1 MHPQKKFKM
10 TNFIRKIIPNAKD
23 DVLAGITVSLA
34 MIPEVVAFAF
44 VAQISPIVAL
54 FGAFVVGLISAIF
67 GGRPGL
73 ISGAAGAVAVIF
85 VTMIQEG
92 HAKGLLFDQ
101 PVENMGYFYLLAA
114 VVLMG
119 VIQILAGVF
128 KLGKLVRLIPHPV
141 MMGFVNGLAIVI
153 FLAQLGMFKE
163 NTKDYFGQNK
173 RNTVSTEL
181 IYNVDNNEVKDILSG
196 TVLYTITDQSVISKE
211 TNTEKFVISEGQ
223 VFDPITKKVVF
234 NVKEEGFY
242 AVKDK
247 GVVKSTMEGIKLYIM
262 IGLVL
267 LTMFIVWGLPK
278 LTTKIPASLT
288 AILIVSCIVIFG
300 GVESIN
306 VGDFIRDGG
315 GAGLNGFEELSSNLN
330 VVELWSNLPINLD
343 TLFFILPYA
352 FLAASVGL
360 IESLMTMNLVDE
372 LTETRGDGNRECVAQ
387 GAGNMLSGIFGGTG
401 GCGMIGQTVI
411 NINAGGR
418 GRLSG
423 IMMAVTL
430 LTFILFTDKLIEQ
443 VPIAALIGVMFM
455 MVIET
460 FAWSSFR
467 ILKKIPKSDAFVL
480 ITVSAVTVIFDLAI
494 AVFVGVIISALAFAW
509 ENAKKIRARKR
520 MKADGTKVYEIWGPL
535 FFGSIQ
541 AFNGKFDIKNDPER
555 VEVDFVESRIS
566 DHSALEAIFILVEKY
581 EAAGKTIKLKH
592 LSEECKVLMYKAS
605 PKFKDVIIEDVDDPR
620 YHLAANPEEFPKPLS
635 EYKF

>member
-1 MHPQKKFKM
+1 MMKYIKSKKL
-10 TNFIRKIIPNAKD
+10 NIKD
-23 DVLAGITVSLA
+23 DTLAGVTVSLA

-54 FGAFVVGLISAIF
+54 FGAFVVGIISAIF

-85 VTMIQEG
+85 VNMIQEG

-119 VIQILAGVF
+119 VIQVFAGLF
-128 KLGKLVRLIPHPV
+128 KLGKFVRLIPHPV

-153 FLAQLGMFKE
+153 FMAQLGMFTE
-163 NTKDYFGQNK
+163 NKKDFFGQNMRK
-173 RNTVSTEL
+173 TESKEL
-181 IYNVDNNEVKDILSG
+181 VYNVENNQVKDINTA
-196 TVLYTITDQSVISKE
+196 TVLFTIDGNSVKNAA
-211 TNTEKFVISEGQ
+211 TNENVYVIADGQ
-223 VFDPITKKVVF
+223 VFDATTKKVVF
-234 NVKEEGFY
+234 NASDEGFY
-242 AVKDK
+242 SVKDS
-247 GVVKSTMEGIKLYIM
+247 GVVKSTMQGTTLYTM

-267 LTMFIVWGLPK
+267 LTMLIVWGLPK
-278 LTTKIPASLT
+278 LTTKIPAALT
-288 AILIVSCIVIFG
+288 AILIVTLISIFG
-300 GVESIN
+300 GIHSIN

-315 GAGLNGFEELSSNLN
+315 GAGLNGIDEISKKLNLL
-330 VVELWSNLPINLD
+330 ELWSNLPFNLD
-343 TLFFILPYA
+343 TLKFIAPYA

-360 IESLMTMNLVDE
+360 IETLMTMNLVDE
-372 LTETRGDGNRECVAQ
+372 LTDSRGNGNKECVAQ
-387 GAGNMLSGIFGGTG
+387 GAGNIVSGVFGGTG

-423 IMMAVTL
+423 VMMSLTL
-430 LTFILFTDKLIEQ
+430 LTFILFADKYIEQ
-443 VPIAALIGVMFM
+443 VPIAALVGVMFM

-467 ILKKIPKSDAFVL
+467 IMKKIPTSDAFVL
-480 ITVSAVTVIFDLAI
+480 VIVSAVTVFFDLAI
-494 AVFVGVIISALAFAW
+494 AVFVGVIISALSFAW
-509 ENAKKIRARKR
+509 TSAKKIRARKR

-535 FFGSIQ
+535 FFGSIT
-541 AFNGKFDIKNDPER
+541 AFNEKFDVKNDPEKI
-555 VEVDFVESRIS
+555 EIDFVESRIS
-566 DHSALEAIFILVEKY
+566 DHSALEALFILVEKY
-581 EAAGKTIKLKH
+581 QSAGKTVKLKH
-592 LSEECKVLMYKAS
+592 LSEDCKVLMYKAS
-605 PKFKDVIIEDVDDPR
+605 DKFRNVIVEAVDDPR
-620 YHLAANPEEFPKPLS
+620 YHLAENPEAFPKPLS

>member
-1 MHPQKKFKM
+1 MTEFIKKI
-10 TNFIRKIIPNAKD
+10 TPNAKD

-44 VAQISPIVAL
+44 VAQIDPLVAL
-54 FGAFVVGLISAIF
+54 SGAFIIGLITAIF

-85 VTMIQEG
+85 VSMIAEG
-92 HAKGLLFDQ
+92 HTKGMLFDT
-101 PVENMGYFYLLAA
+101 PIDNMGYFYLLAC
-114 VVLMG
+114 VILMG
-119 VIQILAGVF
+119 VIQVLAGVL
-128 KLGKLVRLIPHPV
+128 KIGKFVRLIPHSV

-153 FLAQLGMFKE
+153 FWAQVKMFSHKTLE
-163 NTKDYFGQNK
+163 
-173 RNTVSTEL
+173 VSAEGVKNYASTFMHGTEL
-181 IYNVDNNEVKDILSG
+181 YIMLGLVAL
-196 TVLYTITDQSVISKE
+196 TMAVIWLLPK
-211 TNTEKFVISEGQ
+211 
-223 VFDPITKKVVF
+223 ITKK
-234 NVKEEGFY
+234 
-242 AVKDK
+242 
-247 GVVKSTMEGIKLYIM
+247 
-262 IGLVL
+262 
-267 LTMFIVWGLPK
+267 
-278 LTTKIPASLT
+278 IPAALT
-288 AILIVSCIVIFG
+288 AILITTFIVIFTG
-300 GVESIN
+300 MDVST
-306 VGDFIRDGG
+306 VGSYIIEGG
-315 GAGLNGFEELSSNLN
+315 GTGLKGEFPTPNTD
-330 VVELWSNLPINLD
+330 LWQNLPINLD
-343 TLFFILPYA
+343 TFMFILPFA

-372 LTETRGDGNRECVAQ
+372 LTETRGNGNRECVAQ
-387 GAGNMLSGIFGGTG
+387 GAGNILSGLFGGTG

-423 IMMAVTL
+423 IMMALTL

-480 ITVSAVTVIFDLAI
+480 ITVSAVTVVFDLAI

-520 MKADGTKVYEIWGPL
+520 FKEDGTKVYEIWGPL
-535 FFGSIQ
+535 FFGSIT
-541 AFNGKFDIKNDPER
+541 AFNEKFDVKTDPEM
-555 VEVDFVESRIS
+555 VEIDFVEARIS
-566 DHSALEAIFILVEKY
+566 DHSAIEAIFALVEKY
-581 EAAGKTIKLKH
+581 QAAGKKVILKH
-592 LSEECKVLMYKAS
+592 LSEDCKVLLYKAS
-605 PKFKDVIIEDVDDPR
+605 PIFEGVIEEGIDDPR
-620 YHLAANPEEFPKPLS
+620 YHLAANPEKFPKPLG